1 MQLVNGTLRC
11 LRVLRSK
18 LNVQLVVNNNVQV
31 GANGFNSHFN
41 QQRSYASA
49 SAVAIS
55 TEQFDGPTTDPSR
68 SPLVTFHGLFG
79 SKQNWR
85 SISKSLAAKTNRRV
99 RSESLSLQIQCH
111 FHDYEFLSDLYGRS
125 TQSWR

>member
-18 LNVQLVVNNNVQV
+18 LNVQLVANNNVQV
-31 GANGFNSHFN
+31 VASNSNCVFH
-41 QQRSYASA
+41 QHRSYANA

-55 TEQFDGPTTDPSR
+55 TEKFDGPTTDPSR
-68 SPLVTFHGLFG
+68 SPLITFHGLFG

-85 SISKSLAAKTNRRV
+85 SISKSLATKVNRRV
-99 RSESLSLQIQCH
+99 RTEAYLK
-111 FHDYEFLSDLYGRS
+111 SDEIVMNMNLF
-125 TQSWR
+125 